1 MDRTASRGLLL
12 QFVERITNYRHVPQS
27 PPSAAP
33 PGHSLREVTESYLR
47 SCRGRVKRS
56 SCSTYA
62 TVAERHIL
70 PEFGERQICLLSAE
84 EINAYLTDIS
94 FGPEALSV
102 SSVRV
107 IVSVL
112 RAIFRHAAGMG
123 LPVISPDSIRR
134 PPSSVPDTRVLSPAE
149 QQRLKE
155 HLCFNT
161 SYVKLGVLICLYTG
175 LRIGEICALKWGDIC
190 EDTETINIRRTVQ
203 RIRNLDY
210 DENGSESRT
219 MLIFDA
225 PKSRAGARCIP
236 IPGFLQEPIRLL
248 RRAPDCYVLTGE
260 RERFMEPRV
269 FQNRYRV
276 ILKRA
281 GVDYVNFHALRHTF
295 ATNCVNL
302 GFDVKSLS
310 EILGHSDVSV
320 TLNTYV
326 HPSASVKRAYM
337 NLLE

>member
-1 MDRTASRGLLL
+1 MDSITPKGLFS
-12 QFVERITNYRHVPQS
+12 QFMEHITNYRYAPQ
-27 PPSAAP
+27 AP
-33 PGHSLREVTESYLR
+33 PRSLTLREVSESYLE

-70 PEFGERQICLLSAE
+70 PEFGERQICSLSAE
-84 EINAYLTDIS
+84 ELNSHLADIS

-112 RAIFRHAAGMG
+112 RAIFRHAAETG
-123 LPVISPDSIRR
+123 LPVIPPDSIRR
-134 PPSSVPDTRVLSPAE
+134 PPSPGRDTRILSPAE
-149 QQRLKE
+149 QQRLRD

-161 SYVKLGVLICLYTG
+161 NNVKLGVLICLYTG

-190 EDTETINIRRTVQ
+190 VESSTINIRRTVQ

-210 DENGSESRT
+210 DENGAGSRT

-236 IPGFLQEPIRLL
+236 IPSFLLEPIRLL
-248 RRAPDCYVLTGE
+248 RRAPECFVLTGE
-260 RERFMEPRV
+260 PERFMEPRV

-326 HPSASVKRAYM
+326 HPSTSVKRAFM
-337 NLLE
+337 ELLK